1 MRQLQK
7 IIKDELAGWKVWEI
21 VWLLLSSVTILCLS
35 IYWKDS
41 VIGIISAVSGVMCVV
56 CTGKGKLSAY
66 VFGLI
71 NTVLYAYIAFTA
83 RYYGEV
89 MLNIL
94 YYLPMQFYGFYVW
107 NKNIDETTHEVKKR
121 KMRPKHLVLL
131 LVVILMATVLYGLM
145 LKLINGAMPFVD
157 ALSTVVSVVA
167 MIVSIK
173 MYAEQWL
180 LWIIVDT
187 VTVILW
193 GVAFVNGQDNA
204 ATLMMWL
211 VYLINAVVMQIK
223 WMKEAVTT
231 HV

>member
-107 NKNIDETTHEVKKR
+107 NRNIDEATHEVKKR
-121 KMRPKHLVLL
+121 KMRPKHLVFL

>member
-107 NKNIDETTHEVKKR
+107 NRNIDEATHEVKKR

-223 WMKEAVTT
+223 WMNEAVTT

>member
-107 NKNIDETTHEVKKR
+107 NRNIDEATHEVKKR

>member
-131 LVVILMATVLYGLM
+131 LVVILTATVLYGLM